1 MAKKTSFSSFSESN
15 RHTVAKIK
23 GRAMN
28 PYYYNLDFN
37 VQDLLKRWTTES
49 ESVIRQAISKSLSGA
64 SRIIVFIGNST
75 HSSFWVV
82 EEIKMTLAAG
92 KPVYAIRI
100 KYTNGKSHPELTKNG
115 IYIYNWSEARLQE
128 LATK

>member
-1 MAKKTSFSSFSESN
+1 MAKKTSFFSFSETD

-23 GRAMN
+23 GRAVN

-37 VQDLLKRWTTES
+37 VQDLLKRWSTES

-64 SRIIVFIGNST
+64 SRTIVFIGSDT
-75 HSSFWVV
+75 HKSFWVG
-82 EEIKMTLAAG
+82 EEIKMTIAAG
-92 KPVYAIRI
+92 KPVYAIYLYGSDV
-100 KYTNGKSHPELTKNG
+100 KFHPELVKNG
-115 IYIYNWSEARLQE
+115 IYIYAWNEARLQE

>member
-1 MAKKTSFSSFSESN
+1 MAKKTAFFSFSETN

-23 GRAMN
+23 GRAVN
-28 PYYYNLDFN
+28 PFYPNLNFN
-37 VQDLLKRWTTES
+37 VQDLLKRWSTES

-64 SRIIVFIGNST
+64 SRTIVFIGNDTYKSY
-75 HSSFWVV
+75 WVG

-100 KYTNGKSHPELTKNG
+100 KDTNGKAHPELTKNG
-115 IYIYNWSEARLQE
+115 IFLYQWSEERLQE